1 MTIESSYFKYGEA
14 EMDYLK
20 QADAVLGAAITRMGK
35 VERTIMPDL
44 FTALIYAVVGQLIS
58 VKSAQSAWDKMH
70 GLLGGITPHVI
81 SVHTPESIQT
91 CGLTMKK
98 AVCIHQIA
106 CRIVNHEVN
115 LDGMI
120 HLTDEEVISELT
132 AFEGIGRWTAEMLL
146 IHALERP
153 DIVSWGDIAI
163 RRGMMKLYGL
173 NTINKK
179 QFDQYRLRYTPHGS
193 IASFYLWKIS
203 YE

>member
-1 MTIESSYFKYGEA
+1 MTIETTYFKYGEA
-14 EMDYLK
+14 EMDFLK

-35 VERTIMPDL
+35 IERTIMPDL

-58 VKSAQSAWDKMH
+58 VKSAQLAWNRMH
-70 GLLGGITPHVI
+70 ELLGGITPHAI

-98 AVCIHQIA
+98 AICIHQIA
-106 CRIVNHEVN
+106 CRIVNHEVD
-115 LDGMI
+115 LDRLT
-120 HLTDEEVISELT
+120 HLTDVEVISELT

-173 NTINKK
+173 STISKK

-193 IASFYLWKIS
+193 VASFYLWKIS

>member
-1 MTIESSYFKYGEA
+1 MTIETSYFKYGEA
-14 EMDYLK
+14 EMDFLK
-20 QADAVLGAAITRMGK
+20 QADAVLGAAIIRMGK

-58 VKSAQSAWDKMH
+58 VKSAQSAWNRMH
-70 GLLGGITPHVI
+70 ELLGGITPHAI
-81 SVHTPESIQT
+81 SVHTPESIQA

-106 CRIVNHEVN
+106 CRIVNHEVD
-115 LDGMI
+115 LDGLTL
-120 HLTDEEVISELT
+120 LTDEEVICELT

-153 DIVSWGDIAI
+153 NIVSWGDIAI

-173 NTINKK
+173 SAI
-179 QFDQYRLRYTPHGS
+179 DQKS
-193 IASFYLWKIS
+193 VV
-203 YE
+203 